1 MELGHGV
8 GTWSWNSFGKSR
20 ATYIRWLSASR
31 SGDGIARTSGR
42 ITRPARTPSKFI
54 ARHFPG
60 FAPDPP
66 QPLTQTSAP
75 PRPRRRSSVSRA
87 VVVGERERERER
99 ERVREARIYLR
110 AGGWLVLVGWRRALL
125 KRTERANL

>member
-66 QPLTQTSAP
+66 QPLTQT
-75 PRPRRRSSVSRA
+75 
-87 VVVGERERERER
+87 R